1 VIIHGIIGKI
11 YPILGWTQM
20 LLGFLTFRGYCRE
33 DNLGKFFSSMIH
45 LSLNLYLPFL
55 IINKFETGQCLAHY
69 FMGSGFIAY
78 ATIST
83 IILLVGEQ
91 WVRRSG
97 RSPELWDSWCVVL
110 SV

>member
-1 VIIHGIIGKI
+1 
-11 YPILGWTQM
+11 
-20 LLGFLTFRGYCRE
+20 
-33 DNLGKFFSSMIH
+33 
-45 LSLNLYLPFL
+45 
-55 IINKFETGQCLAHY
+55 
-69 FMGSGFIAY
+69 MGSGFIAY

-110 SV
+110 SCLALAASHILLLKGNHTLGMPSYRHNFAVLMSLSFHPILRESVR